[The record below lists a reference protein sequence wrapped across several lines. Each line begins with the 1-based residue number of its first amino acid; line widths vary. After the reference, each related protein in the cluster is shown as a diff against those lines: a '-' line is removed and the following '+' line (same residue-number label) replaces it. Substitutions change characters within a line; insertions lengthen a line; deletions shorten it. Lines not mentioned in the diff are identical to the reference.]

1 MAQTKLNSLARALLK
16 VCIIVGTQSPL
27 LDDFE
32 TFFKKFNAISRDS
45 NKKQTSTNKLRVFQ

>member
-1 MAQTKLNSLARALLK
+1 
-16 VCIIVGTQSPL
+16 L